1 MEKAKKNQ
9 NVVNEVKEEVE
20 MMNEEVKENV
30 VVANE
35 EEKEMMNEEVKEE
48 VEMVK
53 RFCVECGTVMMVP
66 KNSRVTICDSC
77 REAKKKMQ
85 AEKAHKLAM
94 ERKARYNLTTI
105 NLTLHEQVKEVFKKN
120 AREKGLS
127 LGDYLKE
134 LLGVEIEE
142 VKQETDIA

>member
-9 NVVNEVKEEVE
+9 NVVSDVEVKEEVE

-30 VVANE
+30 VANE
-35 EEKEMMNEEVKEE
+35 EEKEMMNEEAK
-48 VEMVK
+48 VETVR
-53 RFCVECGTVMMVP
+53 RFCVECGKPMDIPVG
-66 KNSRVTICDSC
+66 SRVTICESC
-77 REAKKKMQ
+77 REAKKKAT
-85 AEKAHKLAM
+85 AERAHKLAM

>member
-1 MEKAKKNQ
+1 MKKV
-9 NVVNEVKEEVE
+9 NVVNEEVKVQEEKAMETKENVQAQDVKEEVA
-20 MMNEEVKENV
+20 MNNHEGLVR
-30 VVANE
+30 
-35 EEKEMMNEEVKEE
+35 
-48 VEMVK
+48 
-53 RFCVECGTVMMVP
+53 RFCVECGKEMWVE
-66 KNSRVTICDSC
+66 KSSRITQCEEC
-77 REAKKKMQ
+77 KEAKKRAT
-85 AEKAHKLAM
+85 AERAHKLAM

-142 VKQETDIA
+142 VEQETDIA